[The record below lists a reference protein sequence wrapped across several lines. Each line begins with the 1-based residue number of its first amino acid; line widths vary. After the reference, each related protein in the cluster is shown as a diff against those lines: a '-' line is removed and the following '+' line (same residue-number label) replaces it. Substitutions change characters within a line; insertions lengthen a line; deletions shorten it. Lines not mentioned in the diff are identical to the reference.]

1 MLLEAF
7 QNGYLGWLA
16 GAPALW
22 YRCSSAV
29 ANARRLRDRP
39 FRHFSAA
46 IRNFLPEMVDEALD
60 VRRGRQD
67 VPLCR
72 WGVGGGCC

>member
-7 QNGYLGWLA
+7 QNGRLGWLA
-16 GAPALW
+16 SAPALW
-22 YRCSSAV
+22 HRGKRPQVAGPAV
-29 ANARRLRDRP
+29 PSFFRRDSQL
-39 FRHFSAA
+39 
-46 IRNFLPEMVDEALD
+46 LPDMVDEALEA
-60 VRRGRQD
+60 RRGRQD